1 MKLEKREVTLNEYDS
16 LCDCFYALKT
26 VLNECMRA
34 VEFAEKRQTRSEL
47 FSLING
53 VMEDMYF
60 VRDLMDGSAIEN
72 KE

>member
-26 VLNECMRA
+26 VLNECMGA

-53 VMEDMYF
+53 VMEDMYL